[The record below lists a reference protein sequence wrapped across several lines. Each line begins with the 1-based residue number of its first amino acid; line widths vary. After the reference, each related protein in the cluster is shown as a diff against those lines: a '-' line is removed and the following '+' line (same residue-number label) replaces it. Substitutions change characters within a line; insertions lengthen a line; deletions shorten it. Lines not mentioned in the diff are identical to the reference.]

1 MAIKTRIEEKLS
13 NYQEISEMIFKRS
26 HTASDIF
33 NDDKQWNMLH
43 IANHMVYIDI
53 LKEGIKLELKPCATS
68 TGYYSGV
75 WSGLEISFSDF
86 ENDKKFEDIVTD
98 WKNSLLKNDIE
109 KAKSEKA
116 YEYKRYL
123 ELKELFGD

>member
-1 MAIKTRIEEKLS
+1 MEENRIEEKIA

-43 IANHMVYIDI
+43 TANHMVSVLI
-53 LKEGIKLELKPCATS
+53 LKESIKFELKPCATS
-68 TGYYSGV
+68 TGYSSGI
-75 WSGLEISFSDF
+75 WSDLEISFSDF
-86 ENDKKFEDIVTD
+86 ENDKKFETIVTD